1 MPISKQDFFNM
12 TEIIKDRL
20 TILEEYA
27 VPNKHA
33 ELETLS
39 RRCVDGIRELI
50 IMFEDSVAFIDPEI
64 EEGGVDHNSHWGGA
78 GPDCMIGR
86 LVTAFNEPLI
96 MYEGDEFI
104 MEYDDFKVIS
114 MFIRR
119 KNSS

>member
-1 MPISKQDFFNM
+1 MPISKQDFFRM

-20 TILEEYA
+20 AILEEYA

-39 RRCVDGIRELI
+39 RRCVDGIREI
-50 IMFEDSVAFIDPEI
+50 ITMFEDGVGFIEPEI
-64 EEGGVDHNSHWGGA
+64 DEGGEDHNSHWGGA
-78 GPDCMIGR
+78 GPDCTIGR
-86 LVTAFNEPLI
+86 LVTANEPLI
-96 MYEGDEFI
+96 MYEGDEFT

>member
-1 MPISKQDFFNM
+1 MPISKQDFFDM

-20 TILEEYA
+20 MILEEYA

-39 RRCVDGIRELI
+39 RRCVKGIRELI

-64 EEGGVDHNSHWGGA
+64 DEGGEDHNSHWGGA
-78 GPDCMIGR
+78 GSDCMFGR
-86 LVTAFNEPLI
+86 LVTANEPLI

-104 MEYDDFKVIS
+104 MEYDDFKVSS